1 MAWTGRSP
9 TAREV
14 AVAATV
20 DGFGRLDVLVN
31 NAGNFQAGF
40 FEEMTPEAF
49 RSQINTTPVRAGQR
63 PPRRSAQNRG
73 QRSGWVM
80 TIPSPAGITSPVE
93 LRPHTGAGRLP

>member
-20 DGFGRLDVLVN
+20 DRFGRLDVLVN

-49 RSQINTTPVRAGQR
+49 RSQIATTLFGPANVPRAALPQFR
-63 PPRRSAQNRG
+63 A
-73 QRSGWVM
+73 QRSGLVM
-80 TIPSPAGITSPVE
+80 TISSTAGITSPVQF
-93 LRPHTGAGRLP
+93 TTAYAASK